1 MLILDTDVCLSILKG
16 SAKSKELFSGNGEE
30 ICVTF
35 VTVNEL
41 LYAANRSGDSLG
53 NRILA
58 EKFLLTVRIIHPDL
72 NVLKYLADLQA
83 SLKKRGKTACLQDML
98 IYSISRVH
106 GARLVTGQGK
116 RYCFT

>member
-16 SAKSKELFSGNGEE
+16 SAKSKDLFSGNGDE

-35 VTVNEL
+35 ITVNEL
-41 LYAANRSGDSLG
+41 FFAANRSGDSIG

-72 NVLKYLADLQA
+72 AVLKYLADLQ
-83 SLKKRGKTACLQDML
+83 STLKKKGKNPCLQDML

-106 GARLVTGQGK
+106 GARLVTGQSK

>member
-16 SAKSKELFSGNGEE
+16 SAKSKEFFSGSGEE

-41 LYAANRSGDSLG
+41 FFAANRSGDSLG
-53 NRILA
+53 NRILV
-58 EKFLLTVRIIHPDL
+58 EKFSLTVRILHPDL
-72 NVLKYLADLQA
+72 TVHKYLADLQ
-83 SLKKRGKTACLQDML
+83 STLKKKGKTACYQDML
-98 IYSISRVH
+98 VYSISRVH

-116 RYCFT
+116 KYCFT